1 MSKKVTPRVWAKAV
15 FTGFK
20 RGQRNQYENTAL
32 LKIEGCLSKEDA
44 SFYVGKRVAY
54 VYKAKSKLKKAP
66 GADKK
71 SLRRVMWGTV
81 KRTHGGTGTVRA
93 KFTKNMCPTAMGN
106 QVRIFLYPC
115 KV

>member
-1 MSKKVTPRVWAKAV
+1 MEIWIRIRFLEINGSPSL
-15 FTGFK
+15 
-20 RGQRNQYENTAL
+20 AL
-32 LKIEGCLSKEDA
+32 TQLYIILKITILF